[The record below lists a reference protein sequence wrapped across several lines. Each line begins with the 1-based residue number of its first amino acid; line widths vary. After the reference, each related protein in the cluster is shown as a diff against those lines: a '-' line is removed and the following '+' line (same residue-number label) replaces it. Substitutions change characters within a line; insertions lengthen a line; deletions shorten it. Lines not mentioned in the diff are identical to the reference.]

1 MNQKTGNCLMANCYC
16 HFYAPESFRQQVM
29 PKTTAKGDYIYVE
42 AKEWN
47 KKHPELPKWKKYPS
61 RTVDCL
67 KNAPTRPDKIN
78 KYGSWG
84 EKPLFKATGYF
95 YTEKYNNRWV
105 LVDPE
110 GYLHIESAVVGI
122 RQGKGETNKTY
133 FSKKF
138 KDEQDWINT
147 TIEQLASYG
156 FNGAGTWS
164 DDKAIQLYNQKSQA
178 RKFSYCPMLNL
189 MAGYGRSLK
198 VTKQLSGNI
207 GYPNQCILAFDP
219 GFEAYCEQEIPKMIA
234 SYKDDSNVIG
244 YFSDNELPISKNN
257 LEGYL
262 KLPEN
267 DFGRKAAEKWMKD
280 KGITA
285 KQITDELRA
294 EFAGYVADRYYAI
307 VNRALK
313 KHDPHHLYL
322 GSRLHGSAKFIKE
335 VVQAAGRHCDIV
347 SFNYYGF
354 WTIRKTDMQNWDVWA
369 NKPFIITEFYTK
381 AEDSGLTNVTGAGW
395 KVRTQ
400 KDRGIHY
407 ENFIINLLESSN
419 CVGWSWFRYQDNDP
433 TAKGVDP
440 SNLNANKGCV
450 DNCYE
455 PYRSLVASM
464 KRVNIIKYGLMKQFV
479 FSLEDSAL

>member
-1 MNQKTGNCLMANCYC
+1 M
-16 HFYAPESFRQQVM
+16 
-29 PKTTAKGDYIYVE
+29 
-42 AKEWN
+42 
-47 KKHPELPKWKKYPS
+47 
-61 RTVDCL
+61 DCL
-67 KNAPTRPDKIN
+67 KNAPTARTRIN

-267 DFGRKAAEKWMKD
+267 DFGRKAAEN
-280 KGITA
+280 G
-285 KQITDELRA
+285 
-294 EFAGYVADRYYAI
+294 
-307 VNRALK
+307 
-313 KHDPHHLYL
+313 
-322 GSRLHGSAKFIKE
+322 
-335 VVQAAGRHCDIV
+335 
-347 SFNYYGF
+347 
-354 WTIRKTDMQNWDVWA
+354 
-369 NKPFIITEFYTK
+369 
-381 AEDSGLTNVTGAGW
+381 
-395 KVRTQ
+395 
-400 KDRGIHY
+400 
-407 ENFIINLLESSN
+407 
-419 CVGWSWFRYQDNDP
+419 
-433 TAKGVDP
+433 
-440 SNLNANKGCV
+440 
-450 DNCYE
+450 
-455 PYRSLVASM
+455 
-464 KRVNIIKYGLMKQFV
+464 
-479 FSLEDSAL
+479 